1 MSTETS
7 ASEMEF
13 DPTALIDSTPSAAA
27 DFTDLVDASTAED
40 AALSARVAQ
49 ELRSGAFGTIDVKDF
64 SAFSVHDAIVT
75 EGVYAFSVEQKFL
88 KEATQVT
95 KFTTMLS
102 KGGFGAVKITLFP
115 TKLRLATFN
124 QSAFSEVFVPLHST
138 IENIDEGKEIAF
150 IFDQGVLT
158 KIAQSFVDAVI
169 QFSYDASKSLLTIT
183 SGKTQL
189 QLSTYAKLEFV
200 DYHNKIGSPRYLRQ
214 LPPDLLR
221 KAINY
226 TSLFVRKDDLQLNMS
241 LLDIRDSSV
250 IGGNYASIGVFESA
264 QFDGLDLRIKYDI
277 IKAFEAIM
285 PRFNTENTHLFETD
299 LFYIVRDENLYFGF
313 EKTQS
318 KFPPVAKFFEMKAP
332 DHVLVP
338 RVQLLNSLY
347 KLSVVSVDRDLLVRT
362 IISGSGTEA
371 TLTLM
376 TKDATGK
383 VSSDIISVL
392 RNSNDAPSAFEEIDI
407 FVSINSFIRVVSH
420 FESANAQLEVLGR
433 KALVI
438 KDEHEGEWHA
448 TTLLS
453 ALTEEVVAQQKAK
466 REEARAEAA

>member
-1 MSTETS
+1 MSTETV
-7 ASEMEF
+7 EF
-13 DPTALIDSTPSAAA
+13 DPTELIATTPSGVTE
-27 DFTDLVDASTAED
+27 FTDLMETSSSDDAMQE
-40 AALSARVAQ
+40 RVAA
-49 ELRSGAFGTIDVKDF
+49 ELRSGAFGMIDVKDF
-64 SAFSVHDAIVT
+64 SAFSAHDTIVS
-75 EGVYAFSVEQKFL
+75 EGVYAFQVEQKFL
-88 KEATQVT
+88 KAATQMT

-102 KGGFGAVKITLFP
+102 KGGFGAVKVTLFP
-115 TKLRLATFN
+115 TRLRLATFN
-124 QSAFSEVFVPLHST
+124 QSAFSEVFIPLHAT
-138 IENIDEGKEIAF
+138 VANIDKGKEIAF

-169 QFSYDASKSLLTIT
+169 QFSYDAAKSLLTIT

-200 DYHNKIGSPRYLRQ
+200 DYHNKIGEPRYLCQ
-214 LPPDLLR
+214 LTPELLR

-241 LLDIRDSSV
+241 LIDIRDASV
-250 IGGNYASIGVFESA
+250 IGGNYASIGVFQSDK
-264 QFDGLDLRIKYDI
+264 FKGLDLRIKYDI
-277 IKAFEAIM
+277 IKAFEAII
-285 PRFNTENTHLFETD
+285 PRFNPENTHLFETD

-318 KFPPVAKFFEMKAP
+318 KFPPINKFLEMQAP

-338 RVQLLNSLY
+338 RVMLLNSLY

-362 IISGSGTEA
+362 VISGSGTEA

-383 VSSDIISVL
+383 VSSDVLSVV
-392 RNSNDAPSAFEEIDI
+392 RNSNDLGGSDFEDIDI
-407 FVSINSFIRVVSH
+407 FVSINAFIRVVSH
-420 FESANAQLEVLGR
+420 FDSANAQLEVLGR

>member
-1 MSTETS
+1 MSTETT
-7 ASEMEF
+7 ATEVEF
-13 DPTALIDSTPSAAA
+13 DPNALIDSAPAAAA
-27 DFTDLVDASTAED
+27 DFTDLVDSSTADD
-40 AALSARVAQ
+40 AMQARVAQ
-49 ELRSGAFGTIDVKDF
+49 ELKSGAFGTIDVKDF
-64 SAFSVHDAIVT
+64 SAFSAHDTIVS
-75 EGVYAFSVEQKFL
+75 EGVYAFAVEQKFL

-124 QSAFSEVFVPLHST
+124 QSAFSEVFIPLHST
-138 IENIDEGKEIAF
+138 IANIDEGKEIAF

-169 QFSYDASKSLLTIT
+169 QFSYDAAKSLLTIT

-214 LPPDLLR
+214 LPPELLR

-241 LLDIRDSSV
+241 LLDIRDASV
-250 IGGNYASIGVFESA
+250 IGGNYASIGVFQSE
-264 QFDGLDLRIKYDI
+264 QFNGLDLRIKYDI

-318 KFPPVAKFFEMKAP
+318 KFPPIAKFFEMKAP

-362 IISGSGTEA
+362 IISGSGSEA

-383 VSSDIISVL
+383 VSSDVISVL
-392 RNSNDAPSAFEEIDI
+392 RNSNDLGGSDFEEIDI
-407 FVSINSFIRVVSH
+407 FVSITSFIRVVSH